1 MNERFIIHINVAD
14 FAVAVAR
21 AVDARLRDR
30 PVIVAPG
37 AASRAAVYDMS
48 EEAYRSGV
56 RKGMLL
62 RRALGRCPDAAVVPP
77 HPHRYAQAMERLLH
91 HAVPFSPRI
100 EMCDH
105 QGHLFVDVTG
115 TGRLFGPP
123 QDVAQRIRR
132 DVKRDMGIDPI
143 WSVAPN
149 KLLAKVA
156 TRIVKPLGEY
166 VVRAGDETS
175 LLSPLPLFLVPGV
188 EMDDVRRLAAY
199 HLRLAGQV
207 AALLP
212 GQLDVMFGPRG
223 RDLHAA
229 VHGIDASPVRP
240 TGEAAPVVCLTH
252 DFGTDTNDVA
262 VVAAAVFQMAEAAG
276 AALRQR
282 GQAAGALRMTIQY
295 TDGGARES
303 RARLRP
309 ASALDR
315 SLYTA
320 ACAALHRAWLR
331 RTRIRRLALT
341 CAALIF
347 PPAQQALFAED
358 RAQQQRDERLTAALD
373 AVRGRFGKGAI
384 SVGPGREGQCS
395 IRNAQRSKEDAAE
408 DKQVVSKHMI
418 NGGVVNC

>member
-1 MNERFIIHINVAD
+1 MSERFIIHINVAD

-21 AVDARLRDR
+21 AMDARLRDR

-62 RRALGRCPDAAVVPP
+62 RRALGSCPDAAVVPL
-77 HPHRYAQAMERLLH
+77 HPHRYAQAMDRLLH

-100 EMCDH
+100 EVCDH
-105 QGHLFVDVTG
+105 QGHLFVDVSG

-123 QDVAQRIRR
+123 QDVALRIRR

-143 WSVAPN
+143 WSVASN
-149 KLLAKVA
+149 KLVAKVA
-156 TRIVKPLGEY
+156 TRIVKPVGEY
-166 VVRAGDETS
+166 VVRAGDEAS

-188 EMDDVRRLAAY
+188 ETDDVRRLRAY

-207 AALLP
+207 ARLLP
-212 GQLDVMFGPRG
+212 EQLDVMFGPRG

-229 VHGIDASPVRP
+229 VRGIDASPVRP
-240 TGEAAPVVCLTH
+240 VGEAPPVVCRAH

-262 VVAAAVFQMAEAAG
+262 AVAAVVFQMAEAAG

-282 GQAAGALRMTIQY
+282 RQATGSLRVSIQY
-295 TDGGARES
+295 TDGGIRES
-303 RARLRP
+303 RARMKP
-309 ASALDR
+309 ASAVDR
-315 SLYTA
+315 ILYAA
-320 ACAALHRAWLR
+320 ACEALHRAWFR

-341 CAALIF
+341 CEALTF

-358 RAQQQRDERLTAALD
+358 RKQQQNDERLTAAMD
-373 AVRGRFGKGAI
+373 AVRRRFGKTAI
-384 SVGPGREGQCS
+384 SVGRGMMSPVE
-395 IRNAQRSKEDAAE
+395 A
-408 DKQVVSKHMI
+408 
-418 NGGVVNC
+418 